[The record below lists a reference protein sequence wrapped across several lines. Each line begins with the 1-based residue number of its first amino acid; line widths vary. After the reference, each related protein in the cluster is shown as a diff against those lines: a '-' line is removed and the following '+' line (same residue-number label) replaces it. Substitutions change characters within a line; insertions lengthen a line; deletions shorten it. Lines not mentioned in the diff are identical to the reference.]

1 MKHMTLML
9 LAISSASIAAPK
21 LPDAEQVALTFNKWY
36 MQQINQEKEPIEGT
50 IIDKYVTRDT
60 LKK

>member
-1 MKHMTLML
+1 ML